1 MRSIWKILAT
11 FAILVL
17 GVAGGASAQEL
28 KEKSIKDQIVGAWW
42 VVSVVNETD
51 GKRSTPFS
59 TNPKGLFSFTIDGH
73 FTINIVNPQSAAS
86 DENRGAMQFGNYT
99 MNTDGSIT
107 LEIVG
112 NTFPNGGGAKQRR
125 VIQINGDEMKW
136 IDPKGSSVVEV
147 IVLQR
152 AKIGDHSPSVK

>member
-1 MRSIWKILAT
+1 SVRRGSTLPFGATLRSSQPEGQPMRAIWKILAT

-17 GVAGGASAQEL
+17 GVAGGAGAQEL

-59 TNPKGLFSFTIDGH
+59 ANPTGLFSLTTDGH
-73 FTINIVNPQSAAS
+73 FTINIVNPQSAPS
-86 DENRGAMQFGNYT
+86 DRNREAMQFGNYT

-112 NTFPNGGGAKQRR
+112 NSFPNGGGAKQRR
-125 VIQINGDEMKW
+125 VLEIHGDEMKW
-136 IDPKGSSVVEV
+136 MNP
-147 IVLQR
+147 
-152 AKIGDHSPSVK
+152 